1 MNIINKI
8 DRIFE
13 AIADSELE
21 ESEVER
27 FEKKDWVNFIK
38 DQIFED
44 WDLDEETIDSMAE
57 YMLEQ
62 YI

>member
-1 MNIINKI
+1 MNMINKI

-38 DQIFED
+38 DQD
-44 WDLDEETIDSMAE
+44 WDLDEETIDSLAE

-62 YI
+62 YM

>member
-38 DQIFED
+38 DQD
-44 WDLDEETIDSMAE
+44 WDLDEETIDSLAE

-62 YI
+62 YM

>member
-1 MNIINKI
+1 MNMINKI

-38 DQIFED
+38 DQD
-44 WDLDEETIDSMAE
+44 WDLDEETIDSLAE
-57 YMLEQ
+57 YMLE
-62 YI
+62 

>member
-1 MNIINKI
+1 MNMINKM

-13 AIADSELE
+13 AIVDSELE
-21 ESEVER
+21 ESEIER

-38 DQIFED
+38 EQD
-44 WDLDEETIDSMAE
+44 WDLDEETIDSLAE

-62 YI
+62 YM

>member
-1 MNIINKI
+1 MNMINKI

-38 DQIFED
+38 DQD
-44 WDLDEETIDSMAE
+44 WDLDEETIDSLAE

-62 YI
+62 SMEK

>member
-1 MNIINKI
+1 MNMINKI

-38 DQIFED
+38 DQD
-44 WDLDEETIDSMAE
+44 WDLDEETIDSLVE

-62 YI
+62 